1 MLHSSGFYFFN
12 HIPPLFWL
20 TLSFIAGIAF
30 ILFYPSLI
38 LSFALAC
45 IITCIGCTLI
55 FLRKIEN
62 RYLYFSLSGILFFL
76 GSFHLQNYIQQHTNI
91 LQRVEGKK
99 INAKGKIIDINDF
112 DHPRFKK
119 LITFTTQSAHDG
131 ENKSYGQLVGKNIL
145 IYTSK
150 NGDFHVDDEILLNN
164 IKLKKPKTKSIALYL
179 QKENAIGTLVYDL
192 ANVELMHRPIL
203 SIERWIHSKKTTIF
217 GSLKNK
223 MNRATFTFF
232 SSLFLG
238 NRKIN
243 KYENEKLKESCKYWG
258 ISHYLA
264 RSGLHLVVFIMV
276 WEFLLRFIPIAFIV
290 KQLLLILLTIIYF
303 LLSWNSISFFR
314 AFLTFICYKTLLL
327 TNVPSHTLH
336 TIIFVCWLILLW
348 NPFQLLFLDFQLSFG
363 VTFLLAW
370 INQYRSHTKI
380 LITQNS

>member
-1 MLHSSGFYFFN
+1 
-12 HIPPLFWL
+12 
-20 TLSFIAGIAF
+20 
-30 ILFYPSLI
+30 
-38 LSFALAC
+38 
-45 IITCIGCTLI
+45 
-55 FLRKIEN
+55 LRKIEN